1 VVQTTTVGER
11 TDEALMR
18 AYVGGETAAFRVL
31 FERLGPGLF
40 QMARRHTR
48 SEEEAREVVQGTF
61 LRVHAARNDFR
72 DGARVRPWVTTIAM
86 NLVREHWRRGKR
98 RPTSP
103 LEHEPAAESDGRD
116 ALEVE
121 RRAEAIRVALESLPE
136 SQRAVVELHWFQE
149 LPFADVAR
157 MLGSTEG
164 AVRVRAHR
172 AYQTLKT
179 LLSEVATP

>member
-1 VVQTTTVGER
+1 MSEGSEPS
-11 TDEALMR
+11 DEHLMR
-18 AYVGGETAAFRVL
+18 AYVGGEAAAFRAL

-48 SEEEAREVVQGTF
+48 SDEEAREIVQGTF

-72 DGARVRPWVTTIAM
+72 DGARFRPWITTIAM

-103 LEHEPAAESDGRD
+103 LEEEPAAAETRD
-116 ALEVE
+116 AVEME
-121 RRAEAIRVALESLPE
+121 RRAEAVRAAIESLPE
-136 SQRAVVELHWFQE
+136 SQRAVVELHWLQE

-172 AYQTLKT
+172 AYQTLKMI
-179 LLSEVATP
+179 LSETATP

>member
-1 VVQTTTVGER
+1 VDER
-11 TDEALMR
+11 GDEELMR
-18 AYVGGETAAFRVL
+18 AYVGGETAAFRLL

-48 SEEEAREVVQGTF
+48 SDEEAREIVQGTF

-72 DGARVRPWVTTIAM
+72 DGARLRPWISTIAM

-98 RPTSP
+98 KPTTP
-103 LEHEPAAESDGRD
+103 LDHEPAAAETKD
-116 ALEVE
+116 ALETE
-121 RRAEAIRVALESLPE
+121 RRAEAVRVAIESLPE
-136 SQRAVVELHWFQE
+136 SQRAVVELHWLQE
-149 LPFADVAR
+149 LPFAEVAR

-172 AYQTLKT
+172 AYQTLKSI
-179 LLSEVATP
+179 LLETATS

>member
-1 VVQTTTVGER
+1 VSER
-11 TDEALMR
+11 SDEELMR
-18 AYVGGETAAFRVL
+18 AYVGGESAAFRAL

-48 SEEEAREVVQGTF
+48 SDEEAREVVQGTF

-72 DGARVRPWVTTIAM
+72 DGARLRPWVTTIAM

-98 RPTSP
+98 KPTSP
-103 LEHEPAAESDGRD
+103 LEHEPVAEAEAGD
-116 ALEVE
+116 AFELE
-121 RRAEAIRVALESLPE
+121 RRAEAVREAIETLPE

-179 LLSEVATP
+179 ILSETATP